1 MVERRSLG
9 TKICAA
15 FLLAAVGMV
24 PTVTTAQVLEEV
36 IVTAQKRE
44 QNLQDVST
52 AVTAIGTERLFDAG
66 ITDVMGL
73 QNYVPSINI
82 GTTFGY
88 ANLFMRGLGLNT
100 VFANVDPSVTLY
112 VDGAM
117 IHQPGAQLF
126 SFFDLDRVEVLR
138 GPQGT
143 LYGRNATGG
152 TINLITAKPTEETQ
166 GYIRVTGGNYGLFQ
180 AEGAV
185 GGSLSD
191 RVLGRVAFQS
201 ISRSEGYSVNQTTG
215 NFVDDA
221 NKRSFRG
228 HLLFNATDNL
238 DILLSGEY
246 GTELDGAN
254 SFYYKRETFPGTQ
267 DPDKIGLGRGGYP
280 TGDRGYAS
288 TVDPV
293 NDRETVSTTLTVDWQ
308 LNDQWALKNILNY
321 RQTDITIVQDLDVSA
336 VVTNIIQEF
345 VFDSR
350 TITEELQVS
359 YTGDRLRATGGFFYF
374 TEDFENLNLL
384 DAEKV
389 GGSFNGGTE
398 KRVQLVGNAETDSIA
413 VYANAIFDISEHLSI
428 KAGLRYT
435 EDDRKI
441 VNDNVIWIKDAL
453 GPGMDLRLS
462 PADGNLPLFADA
474 KSFSDTTGDLG
485 IEWRPNDTTLLYYT
499 YSEGFKAGTGQVG
512 ANAANI
518 IKPETIQNHEL
529 GLKTTFN
536 DRLILNLAAYSY
548 EVTDIQLDRTLP
560 GGPTGFITVFE
571 NATNQDGSGVELEAF
586 WAATDNFL
594 LSTNVTYQSTEYG
607 SFLTA
612 DPTDEGNIGGG
623 AIFVD
628 IAGNVARQSPRWAS
642 NVHGEFDFPLQSNA
656 KLTLSADVSYKDD
669 VFFTEFNND
678 ILFQPSYTMVDA
690 RFRYTSANEQWTAEV
705 WGRNLTDEL
714 VEGGSFAVAT
724 GRVII
729 ATYLPPRTY
738 GVTVGYNF

>member
-1 MVERRSLG
+1 MVVVKNSRGR
-9 TKICAA
+9 ICASA
-15 FLLAAVGMV
+15 LLVAVGMA
-24 PTVTTAQVLEEV
+24 PLVTTAQVLEEV

-52 AVTAIGTERLFDAG
+52 AVSVLGTDRLFDAG
-66 ITDVMGL
+66 ITNALDL
-73 QNYVPSINI
+73 QNFVPSITI

-112 VDGAM
+112 VDGA
-117 IHQPGAQLF
+117 IVHQPGAQLF
-126 SFFDLDRVEVLR
+126 SFFDLDRAEILR

-152 TINLITAKPTEETQ
+152 TINLITAKPTEETE
-166 GYIRVTGGNYGLFQ
+166 GYFRVTAGDYGLFQ

-201 ISRSEGYSVNQTTG
+201 ISRSEGYSINQTTG
-215 NFVDDA
+215 NFVDDT
-221 NKRSFRG
+221 NRRSYRG
-228 HLLFNATDNL
+228 QLLFRATD
-238 DILLSGEY
+238 DFEILLSGEY

-254 SFYYKRETFPGTQ
+254 SFYFKRETFPGST
-267 DPDKIGLGRGGYP
+267 DPDMIGLGRGGYP
-280 TGDRGYAS
+280 TGERGYAT

-293 NDRETVSTTLTVDWQ
+293 NDRETLSTTLTFDWAFS
-308 LNDQWALKNILNY
+308 DKWSLKNILNY
-321 RQTDITIVQDLDVSA
+321 RQTDITIFQDLDVSA
-336 VVTNIIQEF
+336 VVTTIIQQF

-350 TITEELQVS
+350 TISEELQLS
-359 YTGDRLRATGGFFYF
+359 YTGDRLRATGGLYYF

-384 DAEKV
+384 DAEKI
-389 GGSFNGGTE
+389 GGSFAGGTE

-413 VYANAIFDISEHLSI
+413 VYANAIFDISDRVSL

-441 VNDNVIWIKDAL
+441 VNDNVIWIAGA
-453 GPGMDLRLS
+453 GPGGSDVRLS
-462 PADGNLPLFADA
+462 PADGNLPLFTDE

-485 IEWRPNDTTLLYYT
+485 IEWRPSDSTLFYYT
-499 YSEGFKAGTGQVG
+499 YSEGFKAGSGQVG

-518 IKPETIQNHEL
+518 IRPETIQNHEL

-536 DRLILNLAAYSY
+536 DRLTLNLAAYSY

-571 NATNQDGSGVELEAF
+571 NATTQDGNGLELEAF
-586 WAATDNFL
+586 WAATDSIL
-594 LSTNVTYQSTEYG
+594 LSANVTFQDTEYG
-607 SFLTA
+607 SFTTA
-612 DPTDEGNIGGG
+612 DPTDPGNIGGG

-628 IAGNVARQSPRWAS
+628 IAGNVARQSPKWAS
-642 NVHGEFDFPLQSNA
+642 NVHGAFDFPLQSDA
-656 KLTLSADVSYKDD
+656 KLTFSADISYKDD
-669 VFFTEFNND
+669 IFFTEFNND
-678 ILFQPSYTMVDA
+678 ILFQPSYTMFDA
-690 RFRYTSANEQWTAEV
+690 RFRYTSASEQWTAEI
-705 WGRNLTDEL
+705 WGKNLTDEL
-714 VEGGSFAVAT
+714 VEGGSFAIAT